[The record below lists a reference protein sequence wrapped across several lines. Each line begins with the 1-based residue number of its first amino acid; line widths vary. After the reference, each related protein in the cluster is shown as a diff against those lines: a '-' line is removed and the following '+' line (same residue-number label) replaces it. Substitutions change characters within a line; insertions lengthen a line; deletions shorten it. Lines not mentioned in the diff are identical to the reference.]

1 MRRNKDLC
9 VKIARDVLLQLKK
22 GRYDPSPGTYVEV
35 NLGDLFEDL
44 DGNII
49 DTNDPFEVN
58 DPDDDNDLDEKVVA
72 RSDDSF
78 KKLFKERKEIT
89 CTVCALGAA
98 FVSLININNRCSN
111 GDVINIAIED
121 MFDRL
126 EKVFG
131 QHNIGL
137 METAFEIEP
146 MRFAMGLSPVDI
158 EAAIEYG
165 EQYEDDEER
174 LRMIMRNVI
183 RNKGDFV
190 LPQKIVKRV
199 EMELSGK
206 RQRIIPYD
214 LYY

>member
-22 GRYDPSPGTYVEV
+22 GRYDPVPGIYIEV
-35 NLGDLFEDL
+35 NLGSLFEDHNG
-44 DGNII
+44 DII
-49 DTNDPFEVN
+49 ETVNDPF
-58 DPDDDNDLDEKVVA
+58 DE
-72 RSDDSF
+72 SDDPEIKIVAKPGGSF
-78 KKLFKERKEIT
+78 KKLFKEEKEIT

-98 FVSLININNRCSN
+98 FISLINVRNRCSN
-111 GDVINIAIED
+111 GEVINNSPEN

-131 QHNIGL
+131 QRNIGL
-137 METAFEIEP
+137 METAFETEP
-146 MRFAMGLSPVDI
+146 MRFAMGLSQVDI

-165 EQYEDDEER
+165 DQYKNDTER

-183 RNKGDFV
+183 RNKGDFI

-214 LYY
+214 MYY